1 MKIEQAIQQKAFRNA
16 REKAGINLMY
26 TASWLSNEL
35 MKALKPSGISVPQ
48 FNILRILKGQKGKP
62 VPLWLVTERM
72 IDKMSNTSRLID
84 KLVAKG
90 LVDRRQCPNDR
101 RQVDLLLTAS
111 GLELINAATQSVD
124 KHTAK
129 LIGHM
134 TDSQM
139 QMLNSLLDTL
149 RSEHDTK

>member
-1 MKIEQAIQQKAFRNA
+1 MNIEQAIQQPSFRNA
-16 REKAGINLMY
+16 MEKAGINLMY

-35 MKALKPSGISVPQ
+35 LKALKPYGISVPQ

-84 KLVAKG
+84 KLVVKG

-101 RQVDLLLTAS
+101 RQVDLLLTSS
-111 GLELINAATQSVD
+111 GLELVNAATQSVD
-124 KHTAK
+124 SHTAK
-129 LIGHM
+129 LLGHM
-134 TDSQM
+134 TEAQI
-139 QMLNSLLDTL
+139 QTLNTLLDTM
-149 RSEHDTK
+149 RSQADTK